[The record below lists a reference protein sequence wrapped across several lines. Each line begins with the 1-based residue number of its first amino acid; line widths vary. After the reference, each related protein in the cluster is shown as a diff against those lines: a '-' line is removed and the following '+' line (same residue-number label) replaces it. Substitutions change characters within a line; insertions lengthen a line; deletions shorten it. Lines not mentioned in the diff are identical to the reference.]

1 MSLVIE
7 ELYDALLTFGDGG
20 ALLALALIIW
30 IDGTLFPTLP
40 EVWLVLVFGIYPE
53 SLSWGTAVVLVAT
66 AASLTGNFTLYSLVK
81 VARLPHWI
89 ERRMR
94 QYTNFLLVK
103 DEKLLLLNRLAP
115 VVPYTG
121 AFMAVCNWNLRK
133 CLLYLSTSAV
143 AKFSAIGLIAWASYD
158 NLRQEIAPWVSIVVV
173 LVLLAASV
181 IASFIYRKRQHIGGE
196 PARSQ

>member
-1 MSLVIE
+1 M
-7 ELYDALLTFGDGG
+7 
-20 ALLALALIIW
+20 
-30 IDGTLFPTLP
+30 
-40 EVWLVLVFGIYPE
+40 
-53 SLSWGTAVVLVAT
+53 VLVAT
-66 AASLTGNFTLYSLVK
+66 AASLAGNFTLYSLVK
-81 VARLPHWI
+81 AARLPHRI
-89 ERRMR
+89 ERRMK

-133 CLLYLSTSAV
+133 CFLYLSTSAI

-158 NLRQEIAPWVSIVVV
+158 NLRQDIAPWVSIAVV
-173 LVLLAASV
+173 LVLLTASI
-181 IASFIYRKRQHIGGE
+181 IASFIYRKKQHIGGE